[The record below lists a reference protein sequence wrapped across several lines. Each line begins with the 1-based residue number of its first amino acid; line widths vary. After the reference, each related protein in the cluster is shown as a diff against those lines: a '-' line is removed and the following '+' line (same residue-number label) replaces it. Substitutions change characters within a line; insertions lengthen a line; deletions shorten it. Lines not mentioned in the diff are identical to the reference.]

1 MIWIRWLLFLEVK
14 EKDIDKEYTEAGMNG
29 FSQDEL
35 REQFNTDD
43 YHVLIVANKYQT
55 GFDQPLLYTMFV
67 DKKLSGITAVQTL
80 SRLNRTHMGKHD
92 TFVLDFVNEAEE
104 IQESYKPYYEQ
115 TIVEETSDP
124 NLLYDLKYKLDD
136 YNIYWHSEVD
146 KFNSVFYDPGNKD
159 KADAQGIL
167 NAYLDP
173 AVIRYKDREEEEQAD
188 FKSTLTTF
196 VRQYAFLLQIIPF
209 KDVEL
214 HKLYSYGRFL
224 LKKLPKDLN
233 SGYISLDNDVTLDYY
248 RIEETFSGDNRIS
261 EAEDISGVTHAG
273 SGSKL
278 EEEIESLSEIIKI
291 FMSILEQRILQKVI
305 NSLLIRYR
313 MTYER

>member
-1 MIWIRWLLFLEVK
+1 
-14 EKDIDKEYTEAGMNG
+14 
-29 FSQDEL
+29 
-35 REQFNTDD
+35 
-43 YHVLIVANKYQT
+43 
-55 GFDQPLLYTMFV
+55 MFV

-196 VRQYAFLLQIIPF
+196 VR
-209 KDVEL
+209 
-214 HKLYSYGRFL
+214 
-224 LKKLPKDLN
+224 
-233 SGYISLDNDVTLDYY
+233 
-248 RIEETFSGDNRIS
+248 
-261 EAEDISGVTHAG
+261 
-273 SGSKL
+273 
-278 EEEIESLSEIIKI
+278 
-291 FMSILEQRILQKVI
+291 
-305 NSLLIRYR
+305 
-313 MTYER
+313 